1 MGPNKF
7 WDQKNIFGLQKN
19 LVQENLVQENLVQ
32 RIKVRKIKLQK
43 NWVEQNIGQ
52 KQFDPKNIKAP
63 KDGHMSPG
71 QLLPE
76 QMSLL
81 QLETVLDGPRNL
93 SLKFGPNLVIS

>member
-7 WDQKNIFGLQKN
+7 WDQKNIFGLQK
-19 LVQENLVQENLVQ
+19 NLVQENLVQ

-93 SLKFGPNLVIS
+93 SLKFGQNWVINS